1 MIQLDYRDSRP
12 IYTQIAENIRNR
24 IAAGVLQHEDKLP
37 SVRELAAELSI
48 NPNTIQRAYH
58 DLEMQGYI
66 RSVPGLGCFV
76 CAISGSTQTELIPAW
91 LALDAAVR
99 TLEQLG
105 VSEEDVLRHIQ
116 KGGNAHD

>member
-1 MIQLDYRDSRP
+1 MIQLDYRDARP
-12 IYTQIAENIRNR
+12 IYTQISENIRNR
-24 IAAGVLQHEDKLP
+24 IAAGVLQYEDKLP

-76 CAISGSTQTELIPAW
+76 CAISGSTQTKLIPAW

-116 KGGNAHD
+116 KGGNIHD